1 MSPAWI
7 ANLGKG
13 GTMVT
18 FQQHD
23 DKWFFIGGKS
33 LAKANGFKKPTNVR
47 LFYKEDNKF
56 KMVVDDEE
64 DFSDEGNS
72 DNDENN
78 DDKRKRIRGV
88 EDDDDASD
96 DSGSDDV

>member
-1 MSPAWI
+1 
-7 ANLGKG
+7 
-13 GTMVT
+13 MVT

-23 DKWFFIGGKS
+23 DKWFLIGGKL
-33 LAKANGFKKPTNVR
+33 LAKANGFKKPTDVS

-64 DFSDEGNS
+64 DFSDDGNS
-72 DNDENN
+72 DNDEDN
-78 DDKRKRIRGV
+78 DDKRKRKRGV

-96 DSGSDDV
+96 DSGSDDIEDNVD